1 MIKKILGL
9 SVFWSIAVVYIAQGQ
24 TKKKPVKPIC
34 IDMFVAS
41 SQKAFKSRKVE
52 RYSMWERIENNCAFN
67 TAEIPT
73 ELTSAFEGVSKRSQS
88 HMYSLVKGNVKISNQ
103 IIAPTERQFFQSEF
117 LSSGSRSKTFGCLTG
132 MSYKEESFILSN
144 VNYFKIIIEN
154 IEYIQDELQYKY
166 HVGPRSYSCK
176 IIKKPSDIDSVMNNP
191 LEIGWLL
198 SIAGGHTLGNF
209 LFIEQAQYRTNE
221 YRNTV
226 MGNIDIL
233 KGAKPLRLKTK
244 EYLKVPIFSI
254 SFGNFFQ
261 DGICGKV
268 AQFSLS
274 EEDAFKRQDN
284 IGEDFSDLG
293 KAVVERL
300 LTRKGGRRI
309 LVDVGG
315 ISLKAREWYY
325 KHIRDRRFEKDTIP
339 ILATNVGISGLSKK
353 DKNYSNEDAKL
364 KNSNAMLNHRHANLC
379 KEDVLEVLRS
389 NGLIGISLERDKL
402 MGKSF
407 QTRYNATVAGS
418 ANRRRV
424 AVDAIVSN
432 VCKIIKNCYS
442 IEAWDIIS
450 IGSQFDTHARHL
462 EMYNQSSDMYQL
474 YKDLLLYF
482 RNPRDIEGTFDA
494 KDIKDLM
501 YDYTPQEIVDKIMYK
516 NALSFVKKHLPKIK

>member
-9 SVFWSIAVVYIAQGQ
+9 SVFWTMTMVYMAQGQ
-24 TKKKPVKPIC
+24 EKVRASRPIC
-34 IDMFVAS
+34 IDMFAAS

-52 RYSMWERIENNCAFN
+52 RYSMWERIENNCDFN
-67 TAEIPT
+67 ISQIPP
-73 ELTSAFEGVSKRSQS
+73 ELSLAFEGVSKRSQS
-88 HMYSLVKGNVKISNQ
+88 HMYSLVQGNVKISNQ

-117 LSSGSRSKTFGCLTG
+117 LNSGSRSKTFGCLTG

-144 VNYFKIIIEN
+144 VNYFKIVIEN

-166 HVGPRSYSCK
+166 HVGPRSYSCR
-176 IIKKPSDIDSVMNNP
+176 IIKNPADIDSVMNNP

-226 MGNIDIL
+226 IGNIDIL
-233 KGAKPLRLKTK
+233 KGTNPVRLKTK
-244 EYLKVPIFSI
+244 EYLEVPIFSI
-254 SFGNFFQ
+254 SFGNYFQ
-261 DGICGKV
+261 DGICGKA
-268 AQFSLS
+268 AQFLI
-274 EEDAFKRQDN
+274 EEEEAFKRQDN
-284 IGEDFSDLG
+284 LGEDFSELG
-293 KAVVERL
+293 KVAVERL
-300 LTRKGGRRI
+300 LSKKGGRRI
-309 LVDVGG
+309 LIDIGG

-325 KHIRDRRFEKDTIP
+325 DFIRDRRFEKDTIP
-339 ILATNVGISGLSKK
+339 ILSTNVGISGLSKK

-364 KNSNAMLNHRHANLC
+364 KNLNTMLNHRHGNLC
-379 KEDVLEVLRS
+379 KEDVLDILRS

-407 QTRYNATVAGS
+407 QARYNATVAGS

-432 VCKIIKNCYS
+432 ICKVIKSGYS
-442 IEAWDIIS
+442 IEAWDIVS

-462 EMYNQSSDMYQL
+462 EMYKESADMYQL
-474 YKDLLLYF
+474 YKDLLVYF
-482 RNPRDIEGTFDA
+482 ENPRDIEGTFDA
-494 KDIKDLM
+494 KEITGLM
-501 YDYTPQEIVDKIMYK
+501 YDYTAKELVDKIMYK
-516 NALSFVKKHLPKIK
+516 NALRFVKKHLPKMK